1 MLVDVIMPSLGEE
14 VHEGVLVNWLVAS
27 GDRVETGD
35 RLAEVETDKAIA
47 EITCCDSGV
56 VTELVVTAGETVKAG
71 QILARIDVDRAA
83 AERCEAVRGS
93 RPEFQAEDPAGDRKR
108 NAGGKKKSLKVRR
121 IMARKM
127 TEGWTTI
134 PHFYVTY
141 AIDMTDVI
149 RFRKDLGVTINDF
162 VLAAAARTLAEH
174 PWVNSWWVDGEAVE
188 KQQVNIAMA
197 VATDRGLYNPVLR
210 DCARMSLKEISA
222 RAREMAGR
230 AHANRLA
237 PEDLED
243 GTFTVTNMGMLGV
256 ESFRAIIT
264 PPQAAVLAVGTVRGE
279 VVVDESGEPAVAP
292 VARMTLAA
300 DHRILDGADAA
311 DFMLTLKSYLEAP
324 VTLVS
329 CDYGEEN

>member
-1 MLVDVIMPSLGEE
+1 MLIDVTMPSLGDDGREA
-14 VHEGVLVNWLVAS
+14 VLVNWLVQV
-27 GDRVETGD
+27 GDRVEMGD
-35 RLAEVETDKAIA
+35 RLAEIETDKAIV
-47 EITCCDSGV
+47 EMTSCH
-56 VTELVVTAGETVKAG
+56 AGHIRERVAAVGQTVQAG
-71 QILARIDVDRAA
+71 QVLARMEVERAA
-83 AERCEAVRGS
+83 TDSCEAVPQRS
-93 RPEFQAEDPAGDRKR
+93 VSQAAQDEPLPVT
-108 NAGGKKKSLKVRR
+108 GKSDGNKKSLKIRR

-149 RFRKDLGVTINDF
+149 RIRRDLGVTINDF

-188 KQQVNIAMA
+188 QPLVNIAMA
-197 VATDRGLYNPVLR
+197 VATDRGLYNPVLK
-210 DCARMSLKEISA
+210 DCARLNLKEISRRAKDLAA
-222 RAREMAGR
+222 RA
-230 AHANRLA
+230 HQNRLA
-237 PEDLED
+237 PEELAD

-324 VTLVS
+324 VTLIS
-329 CDYGEEN
+329 CDYGQE